1 MFIRFRE
8 MKAQR
13 YERGGFAAERICAGK
28 CKDRP
33 RYYPRYGVGAYV
45 KGRTFLEGCPMKPL
59 CPLAQPRHRLE
70 VSIVET
76 RRENGKVRQRHIASL
91 GTLWSDS
98 PADRESFWI
107 ECEARLTRLANRL
120 GPDLDRL
127 RQAIA
132 ARIPL
137 VTEDERAAM
146 KVAAWERLEQHWG
159 GEVEHQNK
167 WIEQSDETTEDHR
180 IKRSIAEGLSS
191 QIKSTRGCEAAL
203 PLYNHLTFL
212 LVAVNCVGWNPQLGE
227 ELEKTRDELKAVF
240 EAEIRRAQER

>member
-1 MFIRFRE
+1 MT
-8 MKAQR
+8 
-13 YERGGFAAERICAGK
+13 AERYGKGERECVGK

-33 RYYPRYGVGAYV
+33 RTYAHYGKGMHVR
-45 KGRTFLEGCPMKPL
+45 GRTFLEGCPMKPL
-59 CPLAQPRHRLE
+59 CPLVHKRQRLE

-76 RRENGKVRQRHIASL
+76 RREDGKVRHKHIASL

-132 ARIPL
+132 ERIPP
-137 VTEDERAAM
+137 VTDAEREAM

-159 GEVEHQNK
+159 GEVEHRNK
-167 WIEQSDETTEDHR
+167 CIEGWDETIEQDR
-180 IKRSIAEGLSS
+180 IKRSIAEGLLS

-203 PLYNHLTFL
+203 PLYNHLTLL
-212 LVAVNCVGWNPQLGE
+212 LVTVNAFGWNPQCGAA
-227 ELEKTRDELKAVF
+227 LEKIQAELKAVF
-240 EAEIRRAQER
+240 EAEISEYDAQER